1 MGTLVETMPEL
12 GGQPVPLSAKAALKA
27 RLAGDDEAY
36 RASGFATL
44 LERLERDVFARARP
58 LKRRA
63 CAGRLFA
70 LLDDALSTEPE
81 AVAAHRRTADEARA
95 AAKALRDIGG
105 RWSVEVDRALDEMDS
120 GQSTAIVE
128 AAREVLSFVRPRT
141 GRFGTHDA
149 DPEDR
154 AFLTELLVGR
164 FEQLSDR
171 VATRTAAALAE
182 RLLAATSPPKDTSG
196 WASLVR
202 SRVEAAVGAPFAH
215 FAGYQAG
222 LLEAGAVRRFF
233 DEVLPTLTLS
243 EAPVADA
250 LAGLRASPRDV
261 LRPQLETSLEALLE
275 GLGRELDA
283 RASGAA
289 RDEAALRTRTYD
301 PLRALR
307 DVLSELVT

>member
-1 MGTLVETMPEL
+1 
-12 GGQPVPLSAKAALKA
+12 
-27 RLAGDDEAY
+27 
-36 RASGFATL
+36 
-44 LERLERDVFARARP
+44 
-58 LKRRA
+58 
-63 CAGRLFA
+63 
-70 LLDDALSTEPE
+70 
-81 AVAAHRRTADEARA
+81 
-95 AAKALRDIGG
+95 
-105 RWSVEVDRALDEMDS
+105 
-120 GQSTAIVE
+120 
-128 AAREVLSFVRPRT
+128 
-141 GRFGTHDA
+141 
-149 DPEDR
+149 
-154 AFLTELLVGR
+154 
-164 FEQLSDR
+164 
-171 VATRTAAALAE
+171 
-182 RLLAATSPPKDTSG
+182 
-196 WASLVR
+196 VR